1 MDKQIYRK
9 DLAEC
14 VLCMDPP
21 CSEACSEMDAG
32 RILRSIWFDN
42 ERGAALKLTEAC
54 VSCNG
59 ECEKA
64 CIRDVPIRK
73 VMLKLSKVQAD
84 RNMILDEKLLESNIC
99 GIRI

>member
-9 DLAEC
+9 DMAEC

-21 CSEACSEMDAG
+21 CSEACSEMEAG

-84 RNMILDEKLLESNIC
+84 CKRQLDLPY
-99 GIRI
+99 